1 MVIIIVFISPQI
13 IVIGIVLQ
21 LKKSQLLQ
29 NITFIK
35 RQKKRIIYYKI
46 LKHTTILFCLVP
58 GERPSL
64 HELIKN
70 NII

>member
-13 IVIGIVLQ
+13 IVIGIVLK

-35 RQKKRIIYYKI
+35 RQKKYYI
-46 LKHTTILFCLVP
+46 LQNFKAHYNIVLFSAGRETLFT
-58 GERPSL
+58 
-64 HELIKN
+64 
-70 NII
+70 